1 MASKTRENC
10 INAIVNQHNIC
21 QETQNDLD
29 NDTDDDDDDDDD
41 DEEDDDIKEEKLSFA
56 ESLTRVVGCYRP
68 LQGSYKISSMQ
79 INNKNQ

>member
-10 INAIVNQHNIC
+10 INAIVNQHNVC
-21 QETQNDLD
+21 QETQDDLD
-29 NDTDDDDDDDDD
+29 NDAAAADDD
-41 DEEDDDIKEEKLSFA
+41 DEEDDDIKEEKLNFA
-56 ESLTRVVGCYRP
+56 ESLTRFVGCYRP

>member
-10 INAIVNQHNIC
+10 INAIVNQHNVC
-21 QETQNDLD
+21 QETQYDLD
-29 NDTDDDDDDDDD
+29 NDADDDDD

>member
-10 INAIVNQHNIC
+10 INAIVNQHNVC
-21 QETQNDLD
+21 QETQDDLD
-29 NDTDDDDDDDDD
+29 NDADDDD

-56 ESLTRVVGCYRP
+56 ESLTRFVGCYRP

>member
-10 INAIVNQHNIC
+10 INAIVNQHNVC
-21 QETQNDLD
+21 QETQDDLD
-29 NDTDDDDDDDDD
+29 NDADDDDD

-56 ESLTRVVGCYRP
+56 ESLTRFVGCYRP

-79 INNKNQ
+79 INN

>member
-29 NDTDDDDDDDDD
+29 NDTDDDD
-41 DEEDDDIKEEKLSFA
+41 EEDDDIKEEKLSFA
-56 ESLTRVVGCYRP
+56 ESLTRFVGCYRP

>member
-1 MASKTRENC
+1 MASKARENC
-10 INAIVNQHNIC
+10 INAIVNQHNVC
-21 QETQNDLD
+21 QETQDDLD
-29 NDTDDDDDDDDD
+29 NDADDDDDD

-56 ESLTRVVGCYRP
+56 ESLTRFVGCYRP

>member
-10 INAIVNQHNIC
+10 INGIVNQHNVC
-21 QETQNDLD
+21 QETQDDLD
-29 NDTDDDDDDDDD
+29 NDADDDDD

-56 ESLTRVVGCYRP
+56 ESLTRFVGCYRP

>member
-1 MASKTRENC
+1 MASKTREKC
-10 INAIVNQHNIC
+10 INAIVNQHNVC
-21 QETQNDLD
+21 QETQDDLD
-29 NDTDDDDDDDDD
+29 NDADDDDD

-56 ESLTRVVGCYRP
+56 ESLTRFVGCYRP

>member
-10 INAIVNQHNIC
+10 INASVNQHNVC
-21 QETQNDLD
+21 QETQDDLD
-29 NDTDDDDDDDDD
+29 NDADDDDD

-56 ESLTRVVGCYRP
+56 ESLTRFVGCYRP

>member
-10 INAIVNQHNIC
+10 INAIVNQHNVC
-21 QETQNDLD
+21 QETQDDLD
-29 NDTDDDDDDDDD
+29 NDADDDDD

-56 ESLTRVVGCYRP
+56 ESLTRFVGCYRP

>member
-10 INAIVNQHNIC
+10 INAIVNQHNVC
-21 QETQNDLD
+21 QETQDDLD
-29 NDTDDDDDDDDD
+29 NDADDDDD

>member
-1 MASKTRENC
+1 M
-10 INAIVNQHNIC
+10 NQHNVC
-21 QETQNDLD
+21 QETQDDLD
-29 NDTDDDDDDDDD
+29 NDADDDDDD

-56 ESLTRVVGCYRP
+56 ESLTRFVGCYRP

>member
-10 INAIVNQHNIC
+10 INAIVNQHNVC
-21 QETQNDLD
+21 QETQDDLD
-29 NDTDDDDDDDDD
+29 NDADDDDDD

-56 ESLTRVVGCYRP
+56 ESLTRFVGCYRP

-79 INNKNQ
+79 INTKNQ

>member
-10 INAIVNQHNIC
+10 INAIVNQHNVC
-21 QETQNDLD
+21 QETQDDLD
-29 NDTDDDDDDDDD
+29 NDAADDDDDD

-56 ESLTRVVGCYRP
+56 ESLTRVAGCYRP